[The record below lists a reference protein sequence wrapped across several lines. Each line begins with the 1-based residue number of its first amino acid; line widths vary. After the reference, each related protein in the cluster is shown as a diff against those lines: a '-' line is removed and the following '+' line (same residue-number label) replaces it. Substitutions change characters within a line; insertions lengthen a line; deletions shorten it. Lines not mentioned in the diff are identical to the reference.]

1 MTTSPPRPT
10 STGPSTGQS
19 ISLPAGLF
27 IGLSVAA
34 FAAAYAWLIVTGHG
48 VTASTDPGASELS
61 LWGAALPPLAA
72 MALARLVP
80 PRREPP
86 SPPATPP
93 GVRPLQELPG
103 DLLLKDLPRER
114 LLKEAWALVAAA
126 VAFACVAPIALGDLA
141 LLYPPVKV
149 LLLLV
154 FPLVVFRV
162 VRGGGP
168 KARAIPAPVTWLA
181 PLPAVVA
188 WFVLAKVSPLA
199 VPLSQELP
207 DPVTLA
213 VASLITLLTASV
225 LEEIFYRGW
234 LQTRL
239 EALYGRWPAV
249 MASSLLF
256 AFMHTTHIPAAAPAL
271 GVAGIVAY
279 QGMFGLMQG
288 YLWARYRNIWAIILI
303 HTLVNLVYVSMLLG
317 R

>member
-1 MTTSPPRPT
+1 MRGGHQRSASATIGTVTTPASRLSPT
-10 STGPSTGQS
+10 
-19 ISLPAGLF
+19 GLF
-27 IGLSVAA
+27 TGLALAA
-34 FAAAYAWLIVTGHG
+34 FAAAYAGLIATGHTG
-48 VTASTDPGASELS
+48 VTPSADPGASRLS

-86 SPPATPP
+86 A
-93 GVRPLQELPG
+93 PLAELRR
-103 DLLLKDLPRER
+103 DR

-126 VAFACVAPIALGDLA
+126 VLFACVAPIARGGLD

-154 FPLVVFRV
+154 VPLVVFRV
-162 VRGGGP
+162 FRGDGP

-181 PLPAVVA
+181 PLPAIVA
-188 WFVLAKVSPLA
+188 WFLLAQVSPLA
-199 VPLSQELP
+199 VPLSQNLP

-213 VASLITLLTASV
+213 VASLVTLLTASV

-256 AFMHTTHIPAAAPAL
+256 ASLHTSHIPPAAPAL
-271 GVAGIVAY
+271 GVATIVAF
-279 QGMFGLMQG
+279 QGVFGLMQG
-288 YLWARYRNIWAIILI
+288 YLWARYRNIWAVILI
-303 HTLVNLVYVSMLLG
+303 HTLVNLVYVPILLG

>member
-1 MTTSPPRPT
+1 MTTSASRPT
-10 STGPSTGQS
+10 STRPSIRPS
-19 ISLPAGLF
+19 AGLF
-27 IGLSVAA
+27 TGVALTA
-34 FAAAYAWLIVTGHG
+34 FAAAYAGLILTGHAG
-48 VTASTDPGASELS
+48 VTASADPGASQLS

-86 SPPATPP
+86 A
-93 GVRPLQELPG
+93 PLAG
-103 DLLLKDLPRER
+103 LPRER

-126 VAFACVAPIALGDLA
+126 VLFACAAPIARGGYE

-154 FPLVVFRV
+154 LPLVAFRVFR
-162 VRGGGP
+162 GDGP

-188 WFVLAKVSPLA
+188 WFLLAQVSPLA
-199 VPLSQELP
+199 PPLSQDLP

-213 VASLITLLTASV
+213 VASLVTLLTASV
-225 LEEIFYRGW
+225 LEEVFYRGW

-239 EALYGRWPAV
+239 EELYGRWPAV

-256 AFMHTTHIPAAAPAL
+256 AFLHTSHISAAAPLL
-271 GVAGIVAY
+271 GVASIVAF
-279 QGMFGLMQG
+279 QGVFGLMQG
-288 YLWARYRNIWAIILI
+288 YLWARYRNIWAVILI
-303 HTLVNLVYVSMLLG
+303 HTLSNLVYVPMLLG